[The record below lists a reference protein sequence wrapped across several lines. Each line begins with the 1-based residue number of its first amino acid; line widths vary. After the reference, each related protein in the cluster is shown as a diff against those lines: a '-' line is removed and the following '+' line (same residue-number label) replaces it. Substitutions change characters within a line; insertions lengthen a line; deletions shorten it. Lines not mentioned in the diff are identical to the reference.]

1 MLGKTSVLYTIL
13 LWWPHEAN
21 SLVSATASAC
31 RLRKPSSPWS
41 APAMAGVHRARSAGV
56 IYLVADSL
64 VVASMVGRSGHGAG
78 ASYAG
83 YTDHMDSLDAVFTY
97 GQASCVPPR
106 VRERLPKDPLGHL
119 PPIDCQ
125 VGGWLQRLHHESTPS
140 MSMHSAISLVTYR
153 IE

>member
-1 MLGKTSVLYTIL
+1 MALRELLSSVAAADHGRCVGGTLSCRACAADKPLGS
-13 LWWPHEAN
+13 PGGEA
-21 SLVSATASAC
+21 AQKFAQ
-31 RLRKPSSPWS
+31 
-41 APAMAGVHRARSAGV
+41 RADENY
-56 IYLVADSL
+56 IVADSL
-64 VVASMVGRSGHGAG
+64 VVASMVGGSGHGAG

-140 MSMHSAISLVTYR
+140 MSMLCH
-153 IE
+153 